1 MNSRDDE
8 RDRLRRELKY
18 AQEELNRLRRIQKA
32 AAPLLDKDLISGR
45 PASIVSEAS
54 TVSGESGDEYREGE
68 PVVDQ
73 EPGTIY
79 HHSCDH
85 LCTKVLPDLHLTYTL
100 LQHYNMPHCNM
111 NFDNITYNKQSISV
125 DPKGSVIMR
134 LNCI

>member
-45 PASIVSEAS
+45 PSSIVSEAS

-68 PVVDQ
+68 AVGDQ
-73 EPGTIY
+73 EPGTIL
-79 HHSCDH
+79 SFC
-85 LCTKVLPDLHLTYTL
+85 
-100 LQHYNMPHCNM
+100 
-111 NFDNITYNKQSISV
+111 
-125 DPKGSVIMR
+125 
-134 LNCI
+134 

>member
-68 PVVDQ
+68 PAIDQ
-73 EPGTIY
+73 EPGTI
-79 HHSCDH
+79 
-85 LCTKVLPDLHLTYTL
+85 
-100 LQHYNMPHCNM
+100 
-111 NFDNITYNKQSISV
+111 
-125 DPKGSVIMR
+125 
-134 LNCI
+134 